1 MMTSPDQFYDWYL
14 KGKTA
19 EEIMSVIRKEKR
31 EIGRLKNIM
40 EHPNYADR
48 IKYRPSEDVQIAC
61 SRLYLS
67 EAKRALEEA
76 GGTYVPS
83 AAEQKAMA
91 FDDNIPH
98 IKKIEFCIGGF
109 FGGYETKTFTIDG
122 DKVRVYTE
130 HSLRLTPT
138 NADDVELPEIDKEE
152 FFNAL
157 EELHIGEWRR
167 KYDCRRFGVF
177 VMDGT
182 QWHLDIYFSNGH
194 RPVKF
199 YGDNAYPYNFDRLL
213 ELFDIEE

>member
-48 IKYRPSEDVQIAC
+48 KKYRPSEDVQIAC

-76 GGTYVPS
+76 GSTYVPS
-83 AAEQKAMA
+83 AAEQKAMG
-91 FDDNIPH
+91 FDDNIPY
-98 IKKIEFCIGGF
+98 ISKIEFCIGGF
-109 FGGYETKTFTIDG
+109 FGGYETKTFTING
-122 DKVRVYTE
+122 DKVSIEASHTFDPDVYK
-130 HSLRLTPT
+130 S
-138 NADDVELPEIDKEE
+138 EE
-152 FFNAL
+152 REKGAFL
-157 EELHIGEWRR
+157 EEIESLHIGEWRR

-177 VMDGT
+177 IMDGT